1 MGTGRG
7 TGEGGS
13 IARCPARRE
22 GDCAVPGPCLA
33 GAGQGII
40 GAKRCRNE
48 RRGGEAKV
56 QGSPAAHLGLALLF
70 GIIAP
75 ALAAGSLAAA
85 ELRAG
90 TGVRIEQAG
99 AVTADDTGGS
109 FTVTSAPQTAVSL
122 SITADRPGVAEVFS
136 DAGPTPATDA
146 AGALVVHLA
155 DRPGSYQ
162 IIVHY

>member
-1 MGTGRG
+1 VKRRRPKNAA
-7 TGEGGS
+7 GER
-13 IARCPARRE
+13 ALQDYLYE
-22 GDCAVPGPCLA
+22 V
-33 GAGQGII
+33 
-40 GAKRCRNE
+40 
-48 RRGGEAKV
+48 
-56 QGSPAAHLGLALLF
+56 LGLT
-70 GIIAP
+70 
-75 ALAAGSLAAA
+75 ALAALAALASAPSAAA

-90 TGVRIEQAG
+90 VGVRIEQAG
-99 AVTADDTGGS
+99 AVTANDAGGS

>member
-1 MGTGRG
+1 VKRRRPKNAA
-7 TGEGGS
+7 GER
-13 IARCPARRE
+13 ALQDYLYE
-22 GDCAVPGPCLA
+22 V
-33 GAGQGII
+33 
-40 GAKRCRNE
+40 
-48 RRGGEAKV
+48 
-56 QGSPAAHLGLALLF
+56 LGLT
-70 GIIAP
+70 
-75 ALAAGSLAAA
+75 ALAALASAPSAAA

-90 TGVRIEQAG
+90 VGVRIEQAG
-99 AVTADDTGGS
+99 AVTADDAGGS

-146 AGALVVHLA
+146 AGTLVVHLA